1 MKTTIEIADPLLRKA
16 KQRAARDGTT
26 LRSLV
31 EQGLENVLAEPT
43 KTKPYKLE
51 IIPFKGEGLTDE
63 FKNATWDD
71 YLEAI
76 YGTPGFDRD

>member
-1 MKTTIEIADPLLRKA
+1 MKTTIEIAEPLLRKA

-26 LRSLV
+26 LRALV
-31 EQGLENVLAEPT
+31 ERGLENVLAEK
-43 KTKPYKLE
+43 KTVKPYRLK
-51 IIPFKGEGLTDE
+51 IVPFKGEGLTDE

>member
-1 MKTTIEIADPLLRKA
+1 MKTTIDIADPLLRKA

-31 EQGLENVLAEPT
+31 ERGLENVLAESK
-43 KTKPYKLE
+43 KTKPHKFE

-71 YLEAI
+71 YLNAI